1 MKMKRKKCVRKKITI
16 LSLAAAFNTILAPM
30 MGDDD
35 EESRD
40 EIMSADKTNVKNLIH
55 ELKSMGK
62 HEEEAFFF
70 IFFVVVV
77 RVYSRLSPTS
87 KHHRRSST

>member
-1 MKMKRKKCVRKKITI
+1 
-16 LSLAAAFNTILAPM
+16 

-62 HEEEAFFF
+62 HEEEAFFYF
-70 IFFVVVV
+70 L
-77 RVYSRLSPTS
+77 RR
-87 KHHRRSST
+87 RRSSLLSSVPDIQTSSSFVDVVCRITQLCDDASLSARFSPIPPQIVS